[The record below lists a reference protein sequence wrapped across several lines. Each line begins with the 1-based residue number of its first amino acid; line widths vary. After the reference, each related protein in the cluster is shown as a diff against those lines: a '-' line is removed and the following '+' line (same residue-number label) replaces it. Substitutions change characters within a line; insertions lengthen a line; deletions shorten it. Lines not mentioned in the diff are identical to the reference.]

1 MLSSE
6 SSKIQAL
13 VAVFLLS
20 LSMLAYEVLLTR
32 IFSITQWN
40 HLSFMVISIALFGFA
55 LSGTFLSICESR
67 LKENIRNFSL
77 RHSIKIL
84 IVLYSISA
92 VIYFFIKQPVFQNNR
107 YPISSLMTMHCF
119 PFDQVDRA
127 YPMMN
132 TKLLAQSVSQAVSQM
147 AGTVAKSHT
156 GGSGGNVHP

>member
-20 LSMLAYEVLLTR
+20 LAMLAYEVLLTR

-77 RHSIKIL
+77 KHSIKIL

-92 VIYFFIKQPVFQNNR
+92 VTSFIALNAIPLDYFRLPFEFIQ
-107 YPISSLMTMHCF
+107 IIC
-119 PFDQVDRA
+119 
-127 YPMMN
+127 
-132 TKLLAQSVSQAVSQM
+132 LLAAYLVLTLPFFFA
-147 AGTVAKSHT
+147 
-156 GGSGGNVHP
+156 